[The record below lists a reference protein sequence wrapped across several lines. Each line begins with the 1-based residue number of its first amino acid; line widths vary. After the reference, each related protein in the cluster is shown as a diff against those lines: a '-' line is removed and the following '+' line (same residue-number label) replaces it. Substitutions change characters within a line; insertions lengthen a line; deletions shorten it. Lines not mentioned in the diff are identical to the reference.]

1 MAEQTNEPVYK
12 QLSSDMRAG
21 LKDIYQQISS
31 ASAHVEEAH
40 DPDAREVF
48 HEATSQLNEVL
59 KSTEEATINILE
71 IVEKNEHAQEEV
83 AQILEELR
91 AGGSSKDKIAR
102 LVEINRQMGED
113 LTTLTLQ
120 LSFQDLTGQR
130 IKRVVAALRRI
141 EDTVVHLYITSGL
154 IMEGAENDPQKDAK
168 ALKAEAEEAVQEFH
182 NQRVVSSVLKGPDSS
197 GCSQSTIDDM
207 LAQLGM

>member
-31 ASAHVEEAH
+31 ASAHVEEAP

-91 AGGSSKDKIAR
+91 AGESSKDKIAR
-102 LVEINRQMGED
+102 LAEINREMGED

-182 NQRVVSSVLKGPDSS
+182 NQRVVSSTLKGPDSS
-197 GCSQSTIDDM
+197 GCSQSAIDDM